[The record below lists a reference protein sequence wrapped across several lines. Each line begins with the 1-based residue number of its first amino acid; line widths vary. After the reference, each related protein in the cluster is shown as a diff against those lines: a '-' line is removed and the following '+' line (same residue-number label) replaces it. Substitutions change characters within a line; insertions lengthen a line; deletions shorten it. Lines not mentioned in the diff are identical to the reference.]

1 MLPFVSKYTVYFV
14 VVDELATVL
23 VFLAPEFPFIVT
35 VLELVDVEDEL
46 TLVLVDPQLEAVQ
59 VFPLLVL
66 YVFVLV
72 SLLVLVTVDVLLS
85 SPLSLKYVNL

>member
-1 MLPFVSKYTVYFV
+1 MLPFVSKYTVYLL
-14 VVDELATVL
+14 VVDELANVL